1 MNYLIF
7 SPAVDNPK
15 RRETGVLQA
24 LGRPDFLLQSRHVS
38 YGKKRH
44 LSKQLW
50 KRERNIFGF
59 GYYIIFMWKP
69 ISSYDLGQEKSH
81 ILCSCLCCS
90 IHTICKHPTY
100 AFKEQRKNP
109 IVTKN
114 PPSLPSTPTGR
125 TNGDPKISL
134 ILYKFEFSGDFC
146 PSGEAGYW
154 ERCRTRGVCGEDG
167 LDQEVMLEGIY
178 NSKSHGQR

>member
-1 MNYLIF
+1 M
-7 SPAVDNPK
+7 
-15 RRETGVLQA
+15 
-24 LGRPDFLLQSRHVS
+24 
-38 YGKKRH
+38 
-44 LSKQLW
+44 
-50 KRERNIFGF
+50 
-59 GYYIIFMWKP
+59 
-69 ISSYDLGQEKSH
+69 
-81 ILCSCLCCS
+81 CSCLCCS

-109 IVTKN
+109 IVTKT

-178 NSKSHGQR
+178 NSKSHGQRCEVLMQSQQRKNVGKGHQKRQEAKRRFIFKNKM